1 MVAQNSADFPIFRGH
16 ARQCGRGFGALAQ
29 TLGRTAIP
37 FIKKNI
43 VSAAKRTGADLFEIA
58 APGVG
63 EVVSGRKKLKIFA
76 RDVGTKTVRKQLGG
90 GKKKS
95 KRRIDRTRPFSRKS
109 RSKNSRSRK
118 DIFDNIK

>member
-16 ARQCGRGFGALAQ
+16 ARHRGRVFGALSQ

-37 FIKKNI
+37 LIKKYI
-43 VSAAKRTGADLFEIA
+43 VPAAKRVGAELFESA
-58 APGVG
+58 APEIG
-63 EVVSGRKKLKIFA
+63 EVVSGRQKLKTFA
-76 RDVGTKTVRKQLGG
+76 KDVATKTIRKQLGG

-95 KRRIDRTRPFSRKS
+95 KRRTGRTRSISQKS

-118 DIFDNIK
+118 DFFDNIK

>member
-1 MVAQNSADFPIFRGH
+1 MVAQKSADFPIFRGH
-16 ARQCGRGFGALAQ
+16 ARLRGRGSGALAQ

-37 FIKKNI
+37 FIKKYI
-43 VSAAKRTGADLFEIA
+43 VPAAKRIGADLFEIA
-58 APGVG
+58 APEIG
-63 EVVSGRKKLKIFA
+63 EVVSGRKKLKTFA
-76 RDVGTKTVRKQLGG
+76 KDVGTKTVRKQLGG

-95 KRRIDRTRPFSRKS
+95 KRKTARTRSISRKS